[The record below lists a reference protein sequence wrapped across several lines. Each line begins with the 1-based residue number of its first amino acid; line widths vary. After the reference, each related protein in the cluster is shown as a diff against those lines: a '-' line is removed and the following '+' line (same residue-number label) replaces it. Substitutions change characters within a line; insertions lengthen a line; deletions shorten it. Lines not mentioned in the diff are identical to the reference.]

1 MIPEWAGRSE
11 STRGKIMESTA
22 PTRIGVLTGGGDA
35 PGLNAVIRGVVKA
48 ASQVGWEVLGFER
61 GVEGLVAPA
70 TYRLLTNEN
79 TKGILHLGGTILGTV
94 NKGKFAVKVG
104 AGEGREIDVD
114 VMAA

>member
-48 ASQVGWEVLGFER
+48 AGQLGWEVLGFER
-61 GVEGLVAPA
+61 GFEGLLSPA
-70 TYRLLTNEN
+70 RYRVLDYEN
-79 TKGILHLGGTILGTV
+79 TRGILHLGGTILGTV
-94 NKGKFAVKVG
+94 NKGHFTAKVG
-104 AGEGREIDVD
+104 EGEVRKV
-114 VMAA
+114 